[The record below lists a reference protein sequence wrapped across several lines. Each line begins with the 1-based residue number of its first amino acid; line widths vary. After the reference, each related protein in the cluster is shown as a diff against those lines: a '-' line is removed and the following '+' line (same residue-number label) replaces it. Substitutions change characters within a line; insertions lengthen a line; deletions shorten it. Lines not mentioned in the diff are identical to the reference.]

1 MDRLDASKCL
11 HAPRQNSLDVCLCQL
26 SKHPPFLF
34 CFFLW
39 WWRGRGRLVELR
51 TLVRW
56 WSYFPPPLP
65 PQQYGR
71 GGAPKYHPF
80 TIALY
85 GYPLYTDKCLR
96 NADDVTSFLKQ
107 VLHRWDSMRT
117 RFGCVKRVGCVQRR
131 VPARGWGAQ
140 VLGGVSRWAF
150 SWKALCLR

>member
-26 SKHPPFLF
+26 SKHPPLF
-34 CFFLW
+34 CNCFVVV
-39 WWRGRGRLVELR
+39 GGGGLR

-56 WSYFPPPLP
+56 WSNFPPPLP

-71 GGAPKYHPF
+71 GGAPKYRPF

-85 GYPLYTDKCLR
+85 GYTLYTDKCLR